1 MEYFLIWKEIL
12 EDLELI
18 FFVSNFLLTNLVN
31 INLLI
36 KEKLSIKF
44 TSEDSF
50 VTTKKQQV

>member
-1 MEYFLIWKEIL
+1 MEYFFIWKEIL

-31 INLLI
+31 INLFI